1 MDCALAEHRSGIH
14 FVHIVDI
21 IALQS
26 TSLPFTSFTL
36 WTSWLLSRCGHHCG
50 HQGWHFGVVWTSLQ
64 FASVWQQSSDSTWSG
79 LQRRLASVPQVPS
92 RSSASSLPI
101 ISFPLRFSFNAWPGL
116 RRILASV
123 RQQSPNFLCLTG
135 TTSQFGF
142 SPEEI
147 FGFHSW
153 PGLRRSLA
161 SVRQFPIAVFSLDQ
175 R

>member
-1 MDCALAEHRSGIH
+1 MAS
-14 FVHIVDI
+14 
-21 IALQS
+21 S
-26 TSLPFTSFTL
+26 
-36 WTSWLLSRCGHHCG
+36 SWLHPLLRHLLRWRPPLGFSSFLASFSEWSGLRC
-50 HQGWHFGVVWTSLQ
+50 SS
-64 FASVWQQSSDSTWSG
+64 ASVWQQSSDSTWSG
-79 LQRRLASVPQVPS
+79 LQRSLASVPQVPS

-142 SPEEI
+142 SPAEI

-161 SVRQFPIAVFSLDQ
+161 SVRQFPVAVFSLDQ